1 MDSLTQTI
9 ENQADVG
16 VAKAKKAQHVGAYLV
31 GGALAGAFVGIG
43 CLFMYTGP
51 AGMYV
56 HHSDLAG
63 TMMGLVFGIGL
74 ILVVY
79 AGGELATSGMMIMPL
94 AAIRRKVSVLRAAW
108 MIMFMLIGNLVG
120 SIVLS
125 ALITGAHVFKPGSL
139 PHQMLDGVVSGKLA
153 KDYSE
158 VFFRAIL
165 CNVMVCLAIWTIN
178 RMKTEIGQIIVIVWA
193 ITVFVA
199 AGFEHVVANMT
210 SFSLAMM
217 NGIDGITVG
226 NAAMSLLVAGAGNL
240 VGGMVVVGGTYVLA
254 AKMEA

>member
-1 MDSLTQTI
+1 
-9 ENQADVG
+9 
-16 VAKAKKAQHVGAYLV
+16 
-31 GGALAGAFVGIG
+31 
-43 CLFMYTGP
+43 
-51 AGMYV
+51 
-56 HHSDLAG
+56 
-63 TMMGLVFGIGL
+63 
-74 ILVVY
+74 
-79 AGGELATSGMMIMPL
+79 
-94 AAIRRKVSVLRAAW
+94 
-108 MIMFMLIGNLVG
+108 
-120 SIVLS
+120 
-125 ALITGAHVFKPGSL
+125 
-139 PHQMLDGVVSGKLA
+139 
-153 KDYSE
+153 
-158 VFFRAIL
+158 
-165 CNVMVCLAIWTIN
+165 MVCLAIWTIS